1 MSKRSLIFFFKLLSS
16 SYVAKGNFHPGRDV
30 WFMACPTVHFFKNR
44 WYIRLYNSY
53 RLVRIISCFSKI
65 KLKTLF
71 GDSVSHTP
79 LPFNMFTW
87 KLPTCFASIKIV
99 PILYIDLHGLF
110 HLLREWTLERD
121 VNGFFK
127 NAFRKKYREETR
139 NILAF
144 NE

>member
-1 MSKRSLIFFFKLLSS
+1 MALLKLCGKGKLPPREIFLIHGLSHC
-16 SYVAKGNFHPGRDV
+16 ALFL
-30 WFMACPTVHFFKNR
+30 NR
-44 WYIRLYNSY
+44 WYIRLCNSY

-127 NAFRKKYREETR
+127 NAFRKKHREETR

>member
-1 MSKRSLIFFFKLLSS
+1 MALLKLCGKRKLPPRERLFDSWL
-16 SYVAKGNFHPGRDV
+16 VPL
-30 WFMACPTVHFFKNR
+30 CTFFKNR

-53 RLVRIISCFSKI
+53 RLVRIISRFSKM

-110 HLLREWTLERD
+110 HLLCEWTLERD

-127 NAFRKKYREETR
+127 NAFRKKHREETR